1 MRFEGQ
7 GEWEVTLAYDQDDL
21 FESDHL
27 NQPTVKGSRFTDSIK
42 VSGVSLR
49 TTPVFEAYWQF
60 AAKRQNVFFRRLKG
74 SNDPGLTDDPVLS
87 SYRFTN
93 SYRASDRVS
102 QYLIRNVIWADNGHW
117 SDEDYF
123 FRILLFKIFNRIE
136 TWEAIENELSRIS
149 WADYNFKRFDG
160 LLSERQSLGKRNYSA
175 AYIMPSAGSVFG
187 HRSKHT
193 NHLRLV
199 EWMVAEEYP
208 ARLRKCRSMKDAY
221 ALMLAAPSI
230 GPFLAYQFAT
240 DLNYGPLTSF
250 SEMDF
255 VKAGPGALDGVSKCF
270 ASTEGVAAEEIIQHM
285 AENQDRYFEMF
296 EIEFSDLWGRPLQL
310 IDCQNLFCEISKYS
324 RVAFPEIGG
333 LSGRSR
339 IKQKF
344 KPAGRLPPPSYPPDW
359 GLNERIVE
367 EH

>member
-1 MRFEGQ
+1 M
-7 GEWEVTLAYDQDDL
+7 A
-21 FESDHL
+21 
-27 NQPTVKGSRFTDSIK
+27 NSIEI
-42 VSGVSLR
+42 SGVSLK

-60 AAKRQNVFFRRLKG
+60 AAKRQIVFFRRLKG

-102 QYLIRNVIWADNGHW
+102 QYLISSVIWTDEGNR
-117 SDEDYF
+117 SDEDHF
-123 FRILLFKIFNRIE
+123 FRILLFKLFNRIE
-136 TWEAIENELSRIS
+136 TWKALENELGEIS
-149 WADYNFKRFDG
+149 WGSYSFRAFDR
-160 LLSERQSLGKRNYSA
+160 LLSERQSAGERNYSA

-187 HRSKHT
+187 HRTKHA

-199 EWMVAEEYP
+199 EWMIAEDYP
-208 ARLRKCRSMKDAY
+208 ARLRKCRSMGDAF
-221 ALMLAAPSI
+221 ALMFAAPSI

-250 SEMDF
+250 SEMEF

-270 ASTEGVAAEEIIQHM
+270 VSTEDVTAEEIIQHM
-285 AENQDRYFEMF
+285 AENQDRYFDMF

-310 IDCQNLFCEISKYS
+310 IDCQNLFCEISKYA
-324 RVAFPEIGG
+324 RVVFPEIEG
-333 LSGRSR
+333 LFGRSR

-344 KPAGRLPPPSYPPDW
+344 KPAGRLPAPSYPPDW
-359 GLNERIVE
+359 GLNQRIVE
-367 EH
+367 EFGSH

>member
-1 MRFEGQ
+1 M
-7 GEWEVTLAYDQDDL
+7 
-21 FESDHL
+21 
-27 NQPTVKGSRFTDSIK
+27 NNCIK
-42 VSGVSLR
+42 ISGVSLK
-49 TTPVFEAYWQF
+49 TTPVFKAYWQF
-60 AAKRQNVFFRRLKG
+60 AAKRQRVFFHRLNG
-74 SNDPGLTDDPVLS
+74 SNDSDVTDDPVLS

-102 QYLIRNVIWADNGHW
+102 QYLIRNIIWTDSKNW

-123 FRILLFKIFNRIE
+123 VRILFFKLFNRID
-136 TWEAIENELSRIS
+136 TWEALENEHGEIS
-149 WADYNFKRFDG
+149 WENYSFKSFDG
-160 LLSERQSLGKRNYSA
+160 VLSSRQSSGKRNYSA

-187 HRSKHT
+187 HRTKHA

-199 EWMVAEEYP
+199 EWMIAEEFP
-208 ARLRKCRSMKDAY
+208 ARLRECRSMKDAFE
-221 ALMLAAPSI
+221 LLVSAPSI

-250 SEMDF
+250 SEMEF
-255 VKAGPGALDGVSKCF
+255 VKAGPGALDGISKCF
-270 ASTEGVAAEEIIQHM
+270 DSTEGIIAEEIIRHM
-285 AENQDRYFEMF
+285 AENQDSYFRMF
-296 EIEFSDLWGRPLQL
+296 DIDFSDLWGRPLQL

-324 RVAFPEIGG
+324 RVVFPEIEG

-344 KPAGRLPPPSYPPDW
+344 KPAGRLPAPSYPPDW

-367 EH
+367 EFGTH